1 MKYKLLEKEDLK
13 LMKEII
19 EDDNMDFDLNN
30 LQKFLNDKNNY
41 GFIAKEENKI
51 IGFIYGYSLLKPL
64 YFQSSI
70 HCLNCFFIFSANSVS
85 TLIACKS

>member
-30 LQKFLNDKNNY
+30 LQECLND
-41 GFIAKEENKI
+41 
-51 IGFIYGYSLLKPL
+51 
-64 YFQSSI
+64 
-70 HCLNCFFIFSANSVS
+70 
-85 TLIACKS
+85 